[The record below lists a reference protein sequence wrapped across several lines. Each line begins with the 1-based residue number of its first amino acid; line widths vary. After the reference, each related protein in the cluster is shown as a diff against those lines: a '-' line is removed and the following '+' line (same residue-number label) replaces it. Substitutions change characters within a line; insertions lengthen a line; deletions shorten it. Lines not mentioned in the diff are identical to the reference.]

1 MSAPGFAGIRW
12 NRKLPGGIALEWYFA
27 ILLMFGLLVVLMG
40 TGMPISFAFIFICI
54 VGGYLFW
61 GGEAGLEQLAMSF
74 YSSVTNYNLLPIP
87 LFILMG
93 DIVFT
98 SGTGTRLI
106 DAVDQILGK
115 FPGRLSLL
123 AIGSGVLLGTM
134 IGISGGSIGILGKVL
149 VPEMNKRGYKNAMT
163 LGPIVSSG
171 TLAILIPP
179 SALAVFLGAVAQ
191 VSIGK
196 LLLAIIVP
204 GLLVAVLFIGY
215 IIIRCTINPA
225 LAPNYDIPK
234 ISLSKKIRTG
244 VTQIAPVVLVIF
256 AVIGSV
262 FTGIATPGESAA
274 LGVIA
279 CYLLAAIY
287 RRLSWETVKLSA
299 QDTIHVTVMIFFIV
313 VGSISFSRILATTGA
328 IYNLIHWATGLDI
341 HPIMLVIAT
350 QIILIFLGA
359 FMDPASIVM
368 ITVPVFFPLV
378 KALGY
383 DTLWFAVIS
392 LMNIQLGLISPPFGM
407 DCFTMKAIAP
417 GNVTLGDVFRSSL
430 PFMLLGFLSM
440 ALLMA
445 FPQIGLWLPN
455 LMH

>member
-1 MSAPGFAGIRW
+1 M
-12 NRKLPGGIALEWYFA
+12 EWYLA
-27 ILLMFGLLVVLMG
+27 LLLMFGLLVVLMA
-40 TGMPISFAFIFICI
+40 TGMPISFAFIFVCI
-54 VGGYLFW
+54 IGAYLFW
-61 GGEAGLEQLAMSF
+61 GGEVGLEQLAMSF
-74 YSSVTNYNLLPIP
+74 YSSVTNYNFLPIP

-106 DAVDQILGK
+106 DGVDQILGK
-115 FPGRLSLL
+115 LPGRLSLL

-149 VPEMNKRGYKNAMT
+149 VPEMEKRGYAKSMT

-196 LLLAIIVP
+196 LLLAIITP
-204 GLLVAVLFIGY
+204 GLMVAVLFVGY
-215 IIIRCTINPA
+215 IIIRCAFNPT
-225 LAPNYDIPK
+225 LAPNYDVPRIPLSQK
-234 ISLSKKIRTG
+234 IKTG
-244 VTQIAPVVLVIF
+244 LTQIAPIVLVIF

-262 FTGIATPGESAA
+262 FTGVATPGESAA

-279 CYLLAAIY
+279 CYILAAIY
-287 RRLSWETVKLSA
+287 RKLSWETIKISA
-299 QDTIHVTVMIFFIV
+299 QDTVHVTVMVFFIV
-313 VGSISFSRILATTGA
+313 VGSICFSRILATTGA
-328 IYNLIHWATGLDI
+328 ISTLTYWATDLNV
-341 HPIMLVIAT
+341 HPIFLIIAT
-350 QIILIFLGA
+350 QMILVFLGA

-392 LMNIQLGLISPPFGM
+392 LMNIQLGLISPPFGL

-440 ALLMA
+440 AMVMI

-455 LMH
+455 LMQR

>member
-1 MSAPGFAGIRW
+1 M
-12 NRKLPGGIALEWYFA
+12 EWYFA
-27 ILLMFGLLVVLMG
+27 IFLMFGLLVILMG
-40 TGMPISFAFIFICI
+40 TGIPISFAFIFICI
-54 VGGYLFW
+54 IGSYIFW

-74 YSSVTNYNLLPIP
+74 YSSVTNYNFLPIP

-93 DIVFT
+93 DIVFS

-106 DAVDQILGK
+106 DAIDQLLGRL
-115 FPGRLSLL
+115 PGRLSIL

-149 VPEMNKRGYKNAMT
+149 VPEMSRRGYSKAMSI
-163 LGPIVSSG
+163 GPIISSG

-196 LLLAIIVP
+196 LLLAIILP
-204 GLLVAVLFIGY
+204 GLLVAALFIGY
-215 IIIRCTINPA
+215 ILIRCTLNPS
-225 LAPNYDIPK
+225 LAPNYEVPEVPVAQ
-234 ISLSKKIRTG
+234 KIR
-244 VTQIAPVVLVIF
+244 VVFTQIAPVVLVIF

-279 CYLLAAIY
+279 CYILAAIY
-287 RRLSWETVKLSA
+287 RKLSWDTIRVSA
-299 QDTIHVTVMIFFIV
+299 KDTIHVTVMIFFIV
-313 VGSISFSRILATTGA
+313 AGSISFSRILATTGA
-328 IYNLIHWATGLDI
+328 ITGLIAWATGLEV
-341 HPIMLVIAT
+341 HPIMLVVAT
-350 QIILIFLGA
+350 QLILIFLGA

-368 ITVPVFFPLV
+368 ITVPVFLPLI

-392 LMNIQLGLISPPFGM
+392 LINIQLGLISPPFGM

-417 GNVTLGDVFRSSL
+417 SDVSIGDVFRSSM
-430 PFMLLGFLSM
+430 PFMFLGFLTM
-440 ALLMA
+440 VLIMI
-445 FPQIGLWLPN
+445 FPQIGLFLPN
-455 LMH
+455 LMQ

>member
-1 MSAPGFAGIRW
+1 M
-12 NRKLPGGIALEWYFA
+12 EWYFA
-27 ILLMFGLLVVLMG
+27 ILLMFGLLVILMG

-54 VGGYLFW
+54 IGGYIFW
-61 GGEAGLEQLAMSF
+61 GGEAGLEQLSMSF
-74 YSSVTNYNLLPIP
+74 YSSVTNYNFLPIP

-106 DAVDQILGK
+106 DAIDQILGK
-115 FPGRLSLL
+115 LPGRLSIL

-149 VPEMNKRGYKNAMT
+149 VPEMNRRGYSKVMS

-196 LLLAIIVP
+196 LLLAIIIP
-204 GLLVAVLFIGY
+204 GLLVAALFIGY
-215 IIIRCTINPA
+215 IIIRCALNPS
-225 LAPNYDIPK
+225 LAPNYDIAHV
-234 ISLSKKIRTG
+234 SVSQKIRIIF
-244 VTQIAPVVLVIF
+244 TQIAPVVLVIF

-279 CYLLAAIY
+279 CYILAALY
-287 RRLSWETVKLSA
+287 RKLSWETIMVSA

-313 VGSISFSRILATTGA
+313 VGSITFSRILATTGA
-328 IYNLIHWATGLDI
+328 ITGLISWATGLEV
-341 HPIMLVIAT
+341 HPVMLVIAT
-350 QIILIFLGA
+350 QLILIFLGA

-392 LMNIQLGLISPPFGM
+392 LINIQLGLISPPFGM

-417 GNVTLGDVFRSSL
+417 KDVTLGEVFRSTM
-430 PFMLLGFLSM
+430 PFMFLGFLTM
-440 ALLMA
+440 ALIMI
-445 FPQIGLWLPN
+445 FPQIGLFLPN
-455 LMH
+455 LMQ

>member
-1 MSAPGFAGIRW
+1 
-12 NRKLPGGIALEWYFA
+12 
-27 ILLMFGLLVVLMG
+27 MFGLLIVLMA
-40 TGMPISFAFIFICI
+40 TGMPISFVFIFICI
-54 VGGYLFW
+54 IGAYLFW

-74 YSSVTNYNLLPIP
+74 YSSVTNYNFLPIP

-106 DAVDQILGK
+106 DAIDQTLGK
-115 FPGRLSLL
+115 LPGRLSVL

-134 IGISGGSIGILGKVL
+134 IGISGGSIAILGKVL
-149 VPEMNKRGYKNAMT
+149 LPEMHKRGYAKAMT

-179 SALAVFLGAVAQ
+179 SALAVFLGAVGQ

-196 LLLAIIVP
+196 LLLAIIIP
-204 GLLVAVLFIGY
+204 GLMVAAMFVCY

-225 LAPNYDIPK
+225 LAPNYEVPAV
-234 ISLSKKIRTG
+234 SLSQKIKT
-244 VTQIAPVVLVIF
+244 VFTQIAPIVLVIF

-279 CYLLAAIY
+279 CYILAAIH
-287 RRLSWETVKLSA
+287 RKLSWETIKVSA
-299 QDTIHVTVMIFFIV
+299 QNTIHVTVMVFFIV

-328 IYNLIHWATGLDI
+328 ISTLVNWATGLNV
-341 HPIMLVIAT
+341 HPILLIIAT
-350 QIILIFLGA
+350 QMILIFLGA

-368 ITVPVFFPLV
+368 ITVPLFFPLA
-378 KALGY
+378 KALGF

-392 LMNIQLGLISPPFGM
+392 LINIQLGLISPPFGL

-417 GNVTLGDVFRSSL
+417 EDVTLGDVFRSSM
-430 PFMLLGFLSM
+430 PFMFLGFLAM
-440 ALLMA
+440 AIIMI

-455 LMH
+455 LMER

>member
-1 MSAPGFAGIRW
+1 LTGDTAV
-12 NRKLPGGIALEWYFA
+12 EWYFV
-27 ILLMFGLLVVLMG
+27 ILLMFGLLVALMI

-54 VGGYLFW
+54 IGAYLFW

-74 YSSVTNYNLLPIP
+74 YSSVTNYNFLPIP

-98 SGTGTRLI
+98 SGTGMRLI

-115 FPGRLSLL
+115 LPGRLSLL
-123 AIGSGVLLGTM
+123 AIGSGVLLSTM

-149 VPEMNKRGYKNAMT
+149 VPEMDKRGYAKAMT

-196 LLLAIIVP
+196 LLLAVIVP
-204 GLLVAVLFIGY
+204 GLIVAALFVGY
-215 IIIRCTINPA
+215 IIIRCAINPA
-225 LAPNYDIPK
+225 LAPNYDVPAVPLSQK
-234 ISLSKKIRTG
+234 IKTG
-244 VTQIAPVVLVIF
+244 FTQIAPIVLVIF

-279 CYLLAAIY
+279 CYILAAIY
-287 RRLSWETVKLSA
+287 RRLSWETIKVSA
-299 QDTIHVTVMIFFIV
+299 QDTIHVTVMVFFIV

-328 IYNLIHWATGLDI
+328 ISTLVHWATDLNV
-341 HPIMLVIAT
+341 HPILLIIAT
-350 QIILIFLGA
+350 QMILVFLGA

-368 ITVPVFFPLV
+368 ITVPLFFPLV

-392 LMNIQLGLISPPFGM
+392 LMNIQLGLISPPFGL

-417 GNVTLGDVFRSSL
+417 KDVTLGEVFRSSI
-430 PFMLLGFLSM
+430 PFMLLGFLTM
-440 ALLMA
+440 AMVMI

-455 LMH
+455 LM

>member
-1 MSAPGFAGIRW
+1 M
-12 NRKLPGGIALEWYFA
+12 EWYFA
-27 ILLMFGLLVVLMG
+27 LLLMFGLLIVLMA

-54 VGGYLFW
+54 IGSYLFW
-61 GGEAGLEQLAMSF
+61 GGEVGLEQLAMSF
-74 YSSVTNYNLLPIP
+74 YSSVTNYNFLPIP

-93 DIVFT
+93 NIVFI

-106 DAVDQILGK
+106 DGVDQILGRL
-115 FPGRLSLL
+115 PGRLSLL

-149 VPEMNKRGYKNAMT
+149 VPEMEKRGYSKTMT

-196 LLLAIIVP
+196 LLLAIILP
-204 GLLVAVLFIGY
+204 GLMVAFLFLSY
-215 IIIRCTINPA
+215 IIIRCVINPT
-225 LAPNYDIPK
+225 LAPNYEVPHILLSQK
-234 ISLSKKIRTG
+234 IKTG
-244 VTQIAPVVLVIF
+244 FTQIAPIVLVIF

-262 FTGIATPGESAA
+262 FMGIATPGESAA

-279 CYLLAAIY
+279 CYVLAAIY
-287 RRLSWETVKLSA
+287 RKLSWETIRLSA
-299 QDTIHVTVMIFFIV
+299 QDTVHVTVMVFFIV
-313 VGSISFSRILATTGA
+313 VGSICFSRILATTGA
-328 IYNLIHWATGLDI
+328 ISMLIQWAMDLNI
-341 HPIMLVIAT
+341 HPILLIVST
-350 QIILIFLGA
+350 QIILVFLGA

-392 LMNIQLGLISPPFGM
+392 LMNIQLGLISPPFGL

-417 GNVTLGDVFRSSL
+417 GDVTLGDVFKSSI
-430 PFMLLGFLSM
+430 PFMLLGFLSVAM
-440 ALLMA
+440 VMM

-455 LMH
+455 LMQR

>member
-1 MSAPGFAGIRW
+1 M
-12 NRKLPGGIALEWYFA
+12 EWYLA
-27 ILLMFGLLVVLMG
+27 LLLMFGLLVVLMG

-54 VGGYLFW
+54 IGGYIFW

-74 YSSVTNYNLLPIP
+74 YSSVANYNFLPIP

-98 SGTGTRLI
+98 SGTGTRII
-106 DAVDQILGK
+106 DGIDQILGK
-115 FPGRLSLL
+115 LPGRLSLL

-149 VPEMNKRGYKNAMT
+149 VPEMNKRGYAKSMT

-204 GLLVAVLFIGY
+204 GLLVAGFFIGY
-215 IIIRCTINPA
+215 IIIRCKINPA
-225 LAPNYDIPK
+225 LAPDYEIPK
-234 ISLSKKIRTG
+234 ISSSQKIKTAF
-244 VTQIAPVVLVIF
+244 TQIAPVILVIF

-279 CYLLAAIY
+279 CYILAAIY
-287 RRLSWETVKLSA
+287 GRLSWKTIRVSA
-299 QDTIHVTVMIFFIV
+299 QDTIHVTVMVFFIV

-328 IYNLIHWATGLDI
+328 ISSLINWATGLEI
-341 HPIMLVIAT
+341 NPMMLVVAT
-350 QIILIFLGA
+350 QLILIFLGA

-378 KALGY
+378 KTLGF

-417 GNVTLGDVFRSSL
+417 SDVTLGDVFRSSM
-430 PFMLLGFLSM
+430 PFMLLGFLTM
-440 ALLMA
+440 VLVMV
-445 FPQIGLWLPN
+445 FPQIGLFLPD

>member
-1 MSAPGFAGIRW
+1 M
-12 NRKLPGGIALEWYFA
+12 EWYFA

-54 VGGYLFW
+54 IGGYVFW

-74 YSSVTNYNLLPIP
+74 YSSVTNYNFLPIP

-98 SGTGTRLI
+98 SGSGTRLI
-106 DAVDQILGK
+106 DAIDQILGK
-115 FPGRLSLL
+115 LPGRLSIL

-149 VPEMNKRGYKNAMT
+149 VPEMNRRGYSKTMS

-196 LLLAIIVP
+196 LLLAIIIP
-204 GLLVAVLFIGY
+204 GLLLAALFIGY
-215 IIIRCTINPA
+215 IVVRCTINPS
-225 LAPNYDIPK
+225 LAPNYEVPK
-234 ISLSKKIRTG
+234 VSISQKIRIIF
-244 VTQIAPVVLVIF
+244 TQIAPVVLVIF

-279 CYLLAAIY
+279 CYILAAIY
-287 RRLSWETVKLSA
+287 KKLSWKTIKASA
-299 QDTIHVTVMIFFIV
+299 QDTVHVTVMVFFIV

-328 IYNLIHWATGLDI
+328 ITGLISWATGLDI

-350 QIILIFLGA
+350 QLILIFLGA

-368 ITVPVFFPLV
+368 ITVPVFFPLI

-383 DTLWFAVIS
+383 DTLWYAVIS
-392 LMNIQLGLISPPFGM
+392 LINIQLGLISPPFGM

-417 GNVTLGDVFRSSL
+417 PDVTLGDVFRSSI
-430 PFMLLGFLSM
+430 PFMLLGFITM
-440 ALLMA
+440 ALIMI
-445 FPQIGLWLPN
+445 FPQIGLFLPN
-455 LMH
+455 LMQ

>member
-1 MSAPGFAGIRW
+1 
-12 NRKLPGGIALEWYFA
+12 
-27 ILLMFGLLVVLMG
+27 
-40 TGMPISFAFIFICI
+40 
-54 VGGYLFW
+54 
-61 GGEAGLEQLAMSF
+61 
-74 YSSVTNYNLLPIP
+74 
-87 LFILMG
+87 MG
-93 DIVFT
+93 DIVFR

-106 DAVDQILGK
+106 DAIDQILGRL
-115 FPGRLSLL
+115 PGRLSIL

-149 VPEMNKRGYKNAMT
+149 VPEMNRRGYSKTMS

-204 GLLVAVLFIGY
+204 GLLVAALFIGY
-215 IIIRCTINPA
+215 IVIRCSINPS
-225 LAPNYDIPK
+225 LAPNYEISEISFSQK
-234 ISLSKKIRTG
+234 IKIIF
-244 VTQIAPVVLVIF
+244 TQIAPVVLVIF

-279 CYLLAAIY
+279 CYILAAIY
-287 RRLSWETVKLSA
+287 KKLSWETIRASA
-299 QDTIHVTVMIFFIV
+299 QDTVHVTVMIFFIV

-328 IYNLIHWATGLDI
+328 ITGLISWATGLNI
-341 HPIMLVIAT
+341 NPIMLVIAT
-350 QIILIFLGA
+350 QLILIFLGA

-383 DTLWFAVIS
+383 DTLWYAVIS
-392 LMNIQLGLISPPFGM
+392 LINIQLGLISPPFGM

-417 GNVTLGDVFRSSL
+417 SDVTLGDVFKSTM
-430 PFMLLGFLSM
+430 PFMFLGFLTM
-440 ALLMA
+440 ALIMI
-445 FPQIGLWLPN
+445 FPQIGLFLPN
-455 LMH
+455 LMQ

>member
-1 MSAPGFAGIRW
+1 M
-12 NRKLPGGIALEWYFA
+12 EWYLA
-27 ILLMFGLLVVLMG
+27 ILLMFGLLVALMV
-40 TGMPISFAFIFICI
+40 TGMPISFSFIFICLI
-54 VGGYLFW
+54 GAYLFW
-61 GGEAGLEQLAMSF
+61 GGEAGLEQLAASF
-74 YSSVTNYNLLPIP
+74 YSSVTNYNFLPIP

-115 FPGRLSLL
+115 VPGRLSLL
-123 AIGSGVLLGTM
+123 AIASGVLLGTM

-149 VPEMNKRGYKNAMT
+149 VPEMDKRGYAKAMT

-179 SALAVFLGAVAQ
+179 SAFAVFLGAVAQ

-196 LLLAIIVP
+196 LLFAIIVP
-204 GLLVAVLFIGY
+204 GLMVATLFIGY
-215 IIIRCTINPA
+215 IIIRCAINPA
-225 LAPNYDIPK
+225 LAPNYEIPAVP
-234 ISLSKKIRTG
+234 LPQKIRTG
-244 VTQIAPVVLVIF
+244 FTKIAPIVLVIF

-279 CYLLAAIY
+279 CYILAAIY
-287 RRLSWETVKLSA
+287 RKLSWETIRLSA

-328 IYNLIHWATGLDI
+328 ISTLVYWATGLDV
-341 HPIMLVIAT
+341 HPILLVIAT
-350 QIILIFLGA
+350 QIILVFLGA

-368 ITVPVFFPLV
+368 ITTPLFFPLV
-378 KALGY
+378 NALGY

-392 LMNIQLGLISPPFGM
+392 LMNIQLGLISPPFGL
-407 DCFTMKAIAP
+407 DCFTMKAITP
-417 GNVTLGDVFRSSL
+417 EDVTLGDVFRSSL
-430 PFMLLGFLSM
+430 PFMLLGFLTVAM
-440 ALLMA
+440 IMV

-455 LMH
+455 LMAK

>member
-1 MSAPGFAGIRW
+1 
-12 NRKLPGGIALEWYFA
+12 LEWYFA
-27 ILLMFGLLVVLMG
+27 ILLMFGLLVILMG

-54 VGGYLFW
+54 IGGYIFW

-74 YSSVTNYNLLPIP
+74 YSSVTNYNFLPIP

-106 DAVDQILGK
+106 DAIDQILGK
-115 FPGRLSLL
+115 LPGRLSIL

-149 VPEMNKRGYKNAMT
+149 VPEMNRKGYSKTMS

-196 LLLAIIVP
+196 LLLAIIIP
-204 GLLVAVLFIGY
+204 GLLVAAMFIGY
-215 IIIRCTINPA
+215 IIIRCIINPS
-225 LAPNYDIPK
+225 LAPNYEVPHV
-234 ISLSKKIRTG
+234 SLSQKIRIIF
-244 VTQIAPVVLVIF
+244 TQIAPVVLVIF

-279 CYLLAAIY
+279 CYILAAIY
-287 RRLSWETVKLSA
+287 RKLSLKTIRVSA
-299 QDTIHVTVMIFFIV
+299 QNTIHVTVMVFFIV

-328 IYNLIHWATGLDI
+328 ITGLIGWATGLEV
-341 HPIMLVIAT
+341 HPVMLVIAT
-350 QIILIFLGA
+350 QLILIFLGA

-368 ITVPVFFPLV
+368 ITVPVFFPLI

-392 LMNIQLGLISPPFGM
+392 LINIQLGLISPPFGM

-417 GNVTLGDVFRSSL
+417 TGVTLGDVFRSTM
-430 PFMLLGFLSM
+430 PFMLLGFLAM
-440 ALLMA
+440 TLIMI
-445 FPQIGLWLPN
+445 FPQIGLFLPN
-455 LMH
+455 LMQ